1 MYGST
6 RRPRMRGAR
15 QRAVVRDQA
24 LAIALKRKEEY
35 LGARVPREL
44 KDKVIERA
52 DKLGVPVS
60 ILIRNVLEEVFRD
73 DGKHPL
79 GQSKLSVDM
88 VADTRSAA
96 VVNQFPMVLGWE
108 AIKLNRAVTCSH
120 CGAKLRAG
128 AYVTLGFGS
137 PGQEHIILCDVCKE
151 SIYSG
156 GAEGRA
162 DLP

>member
-1 MYGST
+1 
-6 RRPRMRGAR
+6 MRGPR
-15 QRAVVRDQA
+15 QGAVVRDQA

-52 DKLGVPVS
+52 DQLGIPVS

-73 DGKHPL
+73 DGTNPL
-79 GQSKLSVDM
+79 GQPKLSVDM
-88 VADTRSAA
+88 GADTRNAA
-96 VVNQFPMVLGWE
+96 AANQFPTVLGWE
-108 AIKLNRAVTCSH
+108 AIKLNRAVVCSS
-120 CGAKLRAG
+120 CNARLQAG

-151 SIYSG
+151 SI
-156 GAEGRA
+156 
-162 DLP
+162 